1 MQIKEYLQIT
11 KYDDSIHVLCSLRR
25 TQNGLLSFRNIPNFS
40 VQDVYGTYTRYVR
53 CNGSLEKLNT
63 NRLKEIHPLIFSKT
77 LESGTNKPVLC
88 RAVDEDGNKEDVVI
102 KLIAGERMN
111 ESAFLKE
118 FVGSKLADKL
128 GLNTPEPFIALVSQ
142 DFIDSQEGEIH
153 HNSLNASRGK
163 NYSTKYI
170 QGLETIGQFDKLHK
184 KQTSDALKI
193 FAFDLAIQNPDRTK
207 VYGKPNLFTTGTD
220 LWVLDHEIAF
230 SFLVPLIGRP
240 STNPWQIHAND
251 MQMVENHVLY
261 DKLKPKKLDFA
272 VLEGF
277 LDDIDDEFWDIVG
290 CLLYTSPSPRDRQ
303 KSRMPS
309 SA

>member
-1 MQIKEYLQIT
+1 M
-11 KYDDSIHVLCSLRR
+11 
-25 TQNGLLSFRNIPNFS
+25 
-40 VQDVYGTYTRYVR
+40 
-53 CNGSLEKLNT
+53 
-63 NRLKEIHPLIFSKT
+63 
-77 LESGTNKPVLC
+77 
-88 RAVDEDGNKEDVVI
+88 
-102 KLIAGERMN
+102 
-111 ESAFLKE
+111 
-118 FVGSKLADKL
+118 
-128 GLNTPEPFIALVSQ
+128 
-142 DFIDSQEGEIH
+142 
-153 HNSLNASRGK
+153 
-163 NYSTKYI
+163 
-170 QGLETIGQFDKLHK
+170 
-184 KQTSDALKI
+184 KI

-290 CLLYTSPSPRDRQ
+290 EDLPNEWASDELQ
-303 KSRMPS
+303 KIKTHITAIKDNQEEFIKQIKAILS
-309 SA
+309 